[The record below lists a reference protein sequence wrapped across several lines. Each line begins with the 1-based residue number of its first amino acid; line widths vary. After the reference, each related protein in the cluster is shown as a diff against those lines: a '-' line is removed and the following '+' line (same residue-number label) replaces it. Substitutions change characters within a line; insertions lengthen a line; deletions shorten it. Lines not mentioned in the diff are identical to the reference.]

1 LTDLDTRYRRIT
13 AHLDDL
19 RTELTDIEDESPP
32 QLRHLHTAHSAVN
45 DAIRAMHYA
54 LGMCEICGGVGKVRR
69 ALRVG
74 HLGNGHIGFDWTH
87 GDTITCP
94 ACGGV

>member
-1 LTDLDTRYRRIT
+1 MTDLDTRYRRIT

-54 LGMCEICGGVGKVRR
+54 RGMCEVCGGVGKVKR
-69 ALRVG
+69 AVLLDG
-74 HLGNGHIGFDWTH
+74 GFDWLA
-87 GDTITCP
+87 GDCVTCP
-94 ACGGV
+94 ACGGL